1 MLTAKMNVEVQP
13 LKVLVT
19 RQVVMN
25 TMDYSAYKIDKRN
38 KIDYSAYK
46 IYKMNKMDYFAYKIE
61 KMDYSSYK
69 IDNRKHCQRHNGPE
83 G

>member
-1 MLTAKMNVEVQP
+1 MLTAKMKVEVQP

-38 KIDYSAYK
+38 KMDYSAYK
-46 IYKMNKMDYFAYKIE
+46 INKVS
-61 KMDYSSYK
+61 YSS
-69 IDNRKHCQRHNGPE
+69 
-83 G
+83 